1 MGQLVGLTQDAI
13 HPFMRCIKSCG
24 FLMPHH
30 PYPGEGSMAMV
41 VVGQK
46 GGVSSIR
53 LHYYRLP
60 PKVVASKR
68 LHRVGGV
75 TAV

>member
-1 MGQLVGLTQDAI
+1 
-13 HPFMRCIKSCG
+13 
-24 FLMPHH
+24 MPHH